1 MDFNDF
7 LNIAQ
12 LLISL
17 VLIVV
22 ILLQSRGGDIG
33 AAFGAGGGGGSSFR
47 TRRGVEKTLF
57 QFTIILAVVFVF
69 ISGYSVWQFG
79 R

>member
-1 MDFNDF
+1 MTTY

-12 LLISL
+12 LIISV

-22 ILLQSRGGDIG
+22 ILLQ
-33 AAFGAGGGGGSSFR
+33 AKGAGFTGTFGTEASVFR

-57 QFTIILAVVFVF
+57 RLTIVLAGVFV
-69 ISGYSVWQFG
+69 IMSLLSVALVG
-79 R
+79 